1 MLTCAIF
8 FRMAAAVKTEQHEL
22 VDAMTDE
29 QAAKVLV
36 TFRRV
41 GNLPTD
47 PAYARDRKR
56 VADALERF
64 ANSNAKILAEL
75 AK

>member
-1 MLTCAIF
+1 M
-8 FRMAAAVKTEQHEL
+8 RMVAAKTELHHM

-29 QAAKVLV
+29 QAAKVLA
-36 TFRRV
+36 TFRRD
-41 GNLPTD
+41 LPTLPSHD
-47 PAYARDRKR
+47 RDQKA

-64 ANSNAKILAEL
+64 ANNNAAILAEL